1 MSETPETDDWIE
13 PDGLRFVDA
22 ESLDAVIRQR
32 DEAVRQLAENE
43 GYPGIA
49 HDFETCRG
57 QRDEA
62 VKLRDEEIAE
72 FNAGCDA
79 YKNGVR
85 FADLEVGPH
94 DQTGIGYAWA
104 AFDTLTRQRDEA
116 VALLREATEFT
127 PGVIRNSADSRVT
140 QRHVWYQN
148 ARQFLAT
155 LDRTE

>member
-1 MSETPETDDWIE
+1 
-13 PDGLRFVDA
+13 
-22 ESLDAVIRQR
+22 
-32 DEAVRQLAENE
+32 
-43 GYPGIA
+43 
-49 HDFETCRG
+49 
-57 QRDEA
+57 
-62 VKLRDEEIAE
+62 
-72 FNAGCDA
+72 
-79 YKNGVR
+79 
-85 FADLEVGPH
+85 LEVGPH